1 MRKLLPS
8 LLFFVVGC
16 YHCPRFFDCDSC
28 TKDAA
33 DCKETADCGPKQ
45 RNAEAPCP
53 KQACDVKCPPQ
64 KCEQA
69 PEIQINAPK
78 PIYVKLP
85 QQKIV
90 VQNEMQP
97 QAMAMAQQQ
106 PTMQPQS
113 FTPQS
118 FAPQS
123 APQQMMMVPI
133 AQPQSAGP
141 AGRARPGL
149 TFDFFR
155 LPIPF
160 PRLIAVPE
168 AVPPVQ
174 AVAMMAPQSFAPQSF
189 APQSFA
195 PQSFAPQSAPAQQH
209 VMVPVPG
216 TVDVPVQ
223 TMMKVPYQ
231 AHVPVPVQSQA
242 FVPQSAAVRPQLM
255 SPQATTAQPQ
265 STAQPVVC
273 IPAQQAEEFYRLLE
287 QMKKQANQNK

>member
-1 MRKLLPS
+1 MRKLLPF
-8 LLFFVVGC
+8 LFFIVVGC
-16 YHCPRFFDCDSC
+16 HCPRIFDGFAC
-28 TKDAA
+28 TKDTS
-33 DCKETADCGPKQ
+33 DCKDTADCVPKQ

-53 KQACDVKCPPQ
+53 KQACEVICPPQ

-69 PEIQINAPK
+69 PEVEIKAPK
-78 PIYVKLP
+78 PIYVRLP

-97 QAMAMAQQQ
+97 QAMAVAQPQ
-106 PTMQPQS
+106 PVMQPQS
-113 FTPQS
+113 FAPQS

-123 APQQMMMVPI
+123 AAPQQMMMVPV

-141 AGRARPGL
+141 AGRARLGL

-168 AVPPVQ
+168 AVAPVQ

-242 FVPQSAAVRPQLM
+242 FVPQSAPVQTQVM
-255 SPQATTAQPQ
+255 SPQPATPQPQ
-265 STAQPVVC
+265 AAPRVVC
-273 IPAQQAEEFYRLLE
+273 ISAEQAEEFYRLLE
-287 QMKKQANQNK
+287 QMRKQASQNK